1 MKIASREVRMILIA
15 ATAMVVLPG
24 LLSGVA
30 MTRAADLA
38 EVKPETPEAKAKP
51 DERPEDVERQQQ
63 LDLQIRQEAF
73 QIEQQFKKLL
83 HGDLQLVRTV
93 CGDLPRESRRA
104 IVGAGE
110 QAAKEVSLRLAELQL
125 QDQRRQQ
132 QVGGGLQAMIGDLL
146 RKIVPPAAEPAPTAG
161 GGKPIDDPLEVFSAA
176 LTESLKEHVGR
187 EQAEEFSRQLAARS
201 ERRKTATAHNIVAA
215 IDQELCLTA
224 AQREKIEQSI
234 AERWSDSMFMALR
247 GRHENNGIRVFPGL
261 PDECVR
267 PYLSKTQQERFGR
280 DAAFDDPSLQQQ
292 LMMQWANVLNRVEG
306 LEPDPWW
313 AE

>member
-1 MKIASREVRMILIA
+1 MIQIA
-15 ATAMVVLPG
+15 AIAVVVLPG

-38 EVKPETPEAKAKP
+38 EVQPESPEAKAKP
-51 DERPEDVERQQQ
+51 DERPEDVERRQQ

-110 QAAKEVSLRLAELQL
+110 QAAKEVSLRIAERMAELQL

-146 RKIVPPAAEPAPTAG
+146 NKIVPPAAEPVPTGG

-176 LTESLKEHVGR
+176 LTESLKEHVSR

-234 AERWSDSMFMALR
+234 VKRWSDSMFMALR
-247 GRHENNGIRVFPGL
+247 WRHEIDGIRVFPGL

-280 DAAFDDPSLQQQ
+280 DATFDDPLLQRE
-292 LMMQWANVLNRVEG
+292 LMMQVANMLNRVEN